1 LIELEGVSVTY
12 GAVRAARD
20 ISFRIAAGDA
30 LGLVGESG
38 SGKSTVLRAVAG
50 LIPHAEGSVVING
63 RELPNRR
70 PRDSRKI
77 IQMVFQDPYGSLHP
91 NQTVDQTLS
100 APIAIHRLGNAES
113 RIMAAL
119 TEVGLGREHRYRYP
133 HQLSGGQRQRVA
145 IARALVLHP
154 RIVVCDE
161 PTSAL
166 DVSVQAQILNLLA
179 ELRRDLGLTY
189 VFISHNLAVV
199 EHIAT
204 EVAVMYLGRFVEHAP
219 VDALFRDPR
228 HPYTRA
234 LLASVLTPEPGKGI
248 PEVGLGD
255 SYPDPANIPPGCRFH
270 PRCPMAEPRCSERV
284 PIAVTRGA
292 RMVECLLETA

>member
-1 LIELEGVSVTY
+1 MIELEGVSVTY
-12 GAVRAARD
+12 GSGLTLVRAARD

-50 LIPHAEGSVVING
+50 LIPHAEGRVVING
-63 RELPNRR
+63 RELSNRR
-70 PRDSRKI
+70 PRESRKI

-91 NQTVDQTLS
+91 NHTVDQTLS

-145 IARALVLHP
+145 IARALILEPKVLLL
-154 RIVVCDE
+154 DE

-166 DVSVQAQILNLLA
+166 DVSVQA
-179 ELRRDLGLTY
+179 
-189 VFISHNLAVV
+189 
-199 EHIAT
+199 
-204 EVAVMYLGRFVEHAP
+204 
-219 VDALFRDPR
+219 
-228 HPYTRA
+228 
-234 LLASVLTPEPGKGI
+234 
-248 PEVGLGD
+248 
-255 SYPDPANIPPGCRFH
+255 
-270 PRCPMAEPRCSERV
+270 
-284 PIAVTRGA
+284 
-292 RMVECLLETA
+292 

>member
-145 IARALVLHP
+145 IARALILEPKVLLL
-154 RIVVCDE
+154 DE

-166 DVSVQAQILNLLA
+166 DVSVQAEILNLLTR
-179 ELRRDLGLTY
+179 LRRDHGLTIGLPGGGR
-189 VFISHNLAVV
+189 VRGLPILWPPHDLAVIA
-199 EHIAT
+199 HICDRIG
-204 EVAVMYLGRFVEHAP
+204 VMHGGR
-219 VDALFRDPR
+219 
-228 HPYTRA
+228 
-234 LLASVLTPEPGKGI
+234 
-248 PEVGLGD
+248 
-255 SYPDPANIPPGCRFH
+255 
-270 PRCPMAEPRCSERV
+270 
-284 PIAVTRGA
+284 
-292 RMVECLLETA
+292 LLEMTTAAALAEGRVTDPYSQQLLRANQGFDASGVVIEVTA